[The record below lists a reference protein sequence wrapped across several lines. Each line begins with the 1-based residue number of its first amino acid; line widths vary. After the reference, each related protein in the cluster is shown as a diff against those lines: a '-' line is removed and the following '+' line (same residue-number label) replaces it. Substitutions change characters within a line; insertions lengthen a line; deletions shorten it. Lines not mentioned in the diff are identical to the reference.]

1 MTRYCFGCNAEVPVR
16 PNDREE
22 TYPILGE
29 PVTLVARC
37 LVGVPCGHPIA
48 DETYDSYTLR
58 EARDLYVQ
66 RHHLSSAEFEQRRR
80 AFHSS

>member
-1 MTRYCFGCNAEVPVR
+1 MTRYCFDCDAEVPVQ

-29 PVTLVARC
+29 PVTLVARL

-58 EARDLYVQ
+58 EARDRYMQ
-66 RHHLSSAEFEQRRR
+66 RHHLSPGEFEQRRR
-80 AFHSS
+80 DVHPS